1 MDGRKEELISVLT
14 EMKNEGNLGPK
25 ILVLSGMRL

>member
-14 EMKNEGNLGPK
+14 EMKNEGNSGPK